1 MMYLLLEFPKAVHK
15 FLRLLPETCPLA
27 LYPPPQFL
35 FFIIGVL
42 MASTT
47 AFITASDLGYIVG
60 NVPAGAVMSCAISSL
75 CYALFRAFLARDYE

>member
-1 MMYLLLEFPKAVHK
+1 LSFRRQFINFFDPYLKPVHWLFP
-15 FLRLLPETCPLA
+15 
-27 LYPPPQFL
+27 PPPQFL
-35 FFIIGVL
+35 FLIIGVL

-60 NVPAGAVMSCAISSL
+60 NVPAGAVMLCAITSL